1 MRKNPV
7 LLFLLFSVLLLM
19 MEGSCFYNQN
29 THNGEYRVIR
39 LHYENSGGEKGVTT
53 FDYNKKRQLSYA
65 IWELLDG
72 SRTSLNFYTQNP
84 SGKLIKKYREF
95 SDEKTSTQLFE
106 YDENENLIRETFER
120 SDGVHGV
127 TLYEYDE
134 DDKLLKAN
142 CEGLNGWFYGI
153 ISYRYNQK
161 GKLSKGIIKQNGQKS
176 GTINY
181 LYDENENL
189 LEENW
194 DFSGKWQQVFHYDYK
209 KYYTDNLQLYTS
221 ANVFIPKS
229 KKFRIIKENY
239 AYAGETTGPSYYH
252 YDAGGKLIEKIYERS
267 DGLYTKTIYLYDN
280 IGRITKAYRQYS
292 DGKTAVFT
300 FTFNENDK
308 LIKKEFFRSDGLKG
322 SENYLYDQDNLLSG
336 AQYENVD
343 FWLSGKIDF
352 ILDQSG
358 KVEKGVFTGYKGFD
372 ANITFDY
379 DEQENLIKV
388 EWEFSF
394 GKSQVYTYEYEK
406 VGL

>member
-7 LLFLLFSVLLLM
+7 LLFLLFSVLFLM

-53 FDYNKKRQLSYA
+53 FDYNEKRQLSYA

-127 TLYEYDE
+127 TSYEYDE
-134 DDKLLKAN
+134 DGKLLKAN
-142 CEGLNGWFYGI
+142 CEGLNSWFYGI
-153 ISYRYNQK
+153 ISYSYNQK
-161 GKLSKGIIKQNGQKS
+161 GKLSKGIIEQNGQKS
-176 GTINY
+176 GIINY

-189 LEENW
+189 VEEDW
-194 DFSGKWQQVFHYDYK
+194 DFSGKWQQIFRYDYK

-252 YDAGGKLIEKIYERS
+252 YDAGGKLTEKIYERS

-308 LIKKEFFRSDGLKG
+308 LIKKDFFRSDGLKG
-322 SENYLYDQDNLLSG
+322 SENYQYDQDNFLIG
-336 AQYENVD
+336 AKYENVD
-343 FWLSGKIDF
+343 FWLSGQIDF
-352 ILDQSG
+352 IHDQSG
-358 KVEKGVFTGYKGFD
+358 KVEKGFFAGDKGFD
-372 ANITFDY
+372 ADITFNY
-379 DEQENLIKV
+379 DEQENLINI

-406 VGL
+406 VGS